1 MDCTQRY
8 RRRRQRCAPS
18 RLVQAGY
25 SIYDLLIT
33 SAVAS
38 VLGLGA
44 VGMNGLVQDTRMTA
58 AVNQFMGE
66 LNLARSEAIKRGSAT
81 SICASATGSGCLES
95 REWNAGWI
103 IFSDTNGNGIPESDD
118 SILRVQQTGT
128 LKSVRFGAWGPGT
141 GRWVTYEADGTTK
154 QNGTFTFCDDR
165 GAKQA
170 KAVILLGTGRPRVS
184 SVSASNGPLNCS

>member
-1 MDCTQRY
+1 MDCTQRNQ
-8 RRRRQRCAPS
+8 RRHQGCAPS

-38 VLGLGA
+38 ILGLGA
-44 VGMNGLVQDTRMTA
+44 VGMTGMVQDTRMTA
-58 AVNQFMGE
+58 AVNQLIGE

-95 REWNAGWI
+95 RDWNAGWI
-103 IFSDTNGNGIPESDD
+103 IFSDINGNGILETDD

-128 LKSVRFGAWGPGT
+128 LKSLRFGAWGPGT
-141 GRWVTYEADGTTK
+141 GRWVTYETDGSTK

-165 GAKQA
+165 GAKKA
-170 KAVILLGTGRPRVS
+170 NAVILLGTGRPRVS
-184 SVSASNGPLNCS
+184 SVSASNAPLSCP